1 MIFLKTIIY
10 NCKNIIWMLNHFMP
24 RVSFDIA
31 WKQQKTKGFPEPFQ
45 GVSKET
51 SDMKWVK

>member
-1 MIFLKTIIY
+1 MFPKTIIY
-10 NCKNIIWMLNHFMP
+10 NCKNIIRMLNHFMP
-24 RVSFDIA
+24 RVSFDIP